1 MNSQYIFTVIRVK
14 RINKKKYLEQRAC
27 EITADL
33 VFVSLVFWGWEGNPL
48 ALAMYSLLKQ
58 KLQELANRVLTH
70 DMMAVQSLLAPE
82 IRVWNTPDAGAI
94 HPPEEGQQVRD
105 CECP

>member
-1 MNSQYIFTVIRVK
+1 M
-14 RINKKKYLEQRAC
+14 
-27 EITADL
+27 
-33 VFVSLVFWGWEGNPL
+33 FVSLVFRGWEGNPVSSRHVLSSQIETHDL
-48 ALAMYSLLKQ
+48 AK
-58 KLQELANRVLTH
+58 RVLTL
-70 DMMAVQSLLAPE
+70 DMMVVHTLLAPE